1 MGRGAQLI
9 NMIRNKKL
17 DASSAYALSS
27 SPAPS
32 SSLASSTAAASR
44 RESGTPAR
52 TLERHEVMSTPTN
65 ELNELAGAEHTSTP
79 IQNKELLI
87 FSKRLPS
94 PSASPSASILK
105 RKLRCESIDDFE
117 SPAFKRKRVSFHD
130 PPVSVTKEY
139 LRDTDESRSNSKP
152 KRCLI
157 MDKVAPIS
165 DSRQALR
172 RRGRLDSIIEI
183 EKFANEQT
191 ARSAETDK
199 SVDKS
204 ADAGDDEAF
213 VSLKW
218 NESTTSASTS
228 AAQLEDNQESEEL
241 EAASATR
248 DLAILGT
255 DAAMDLVVK
264 QCSLESVLERYF
276 AKMSNSPRKGAMNLA
291 KFLSNQMNSND
302 KLKTSVLETLS
313 ENHSK
318 DFLDH
323 AVRENLSSVVCDRL
337 NPNSV
342 LEYICAKS
350 KINNNC
356 RSNLLAQVPSMI
368 RQDSE
373 RLALIQQLLQ
383 QSTLG
388 DDQLLDL
395 IAQLMQM
402 RDKRGENRSSPSN
415 ANDNVA
421 ETAADSSSNL

>member
-17 DASSAYALSS
+17 DAASAYALSS
-27 SPAPS
+27 SPVPS
-32 SSLASSTAAASR
+32 SSLASSTAAAAR

-52 TLERHEVMSTPTN
+52 NEVMSTPTN
-65 ELNELAGAEHTSTP
+65 ELHELAGAEHTSTP

-139 LRDTDESRSNSKP
+139 LRDTDESRSNSSKP

-157 MDKVAPIS
+157 MDKVASIS

-183 EKFANEQT
+183 EKFAIEQT

-204 ADAGDDEAF
+204 ADVGDDEAF

-218 NESTTSASTS
+218 NESTTSTSTS
-228 AAQLEDNQESEEL
+228 AVQMEDNQQPEEV
-241 EAASATR
+241 EAAAATR
-248 DLAILGT
+248 DLAILDT
-255 DAAMDLVVK
+255 DAALDLVVK

-276 AKMSNSPRKGAMNLA
+276 AKSSNSPRKGALNLA

-368 RQDSE
+368 RQDPE
-373 RLALIQQLLQ
+373 RLALMQQLLQ

-395 IAQLMQM
+395 IAQLMHM